1 MPPTVHT
8 SVDYPVDKLSYGK
21 NKPNA
26 NGGFNIEICVGDTA
40 NELLLQ
46 TPRMRAPFG
55 ISTNKN
61 NLFKKEIDISFQGS
75 ETNSSVKKFRN
86 LIESIDSNAIDYAFS
101 NSKTF
106 FKKELSRE
114 TIKECY
120 CSGIKLSKKEQ
131 YSDTFK
137 LKLLFLKPNP
147 EKNIPDGK
155 YLTTFWNHKG
165 VEQDS
170 TYVDKGDT
178 VSCLIKPQML
188 WVANRT
194 FGITW
199 VCTQVRITKQVKV
212 TGYAFRK
219 TEDFD
224 ELDDDDVSEIADSDT
239 PVINKLSLEETIVES
254 GSDEDV
260 EVDDDE

>member
-1 MPPTVHT
+1 MPPTVYIST
-8 SVDYPVDKLSYGK
+8 DYPVDKLQYGK

-40 NELLLQ
+40 NETLLQ
-46 TPRMRAPFG
+46 TPRMKIPFG
-55 ISTNKN
+55 ISVNKSN
-61 NLFKKEIDISFQGS
+61 AFKKELDISFQG
-75 ETNSSVKKFRN
+75 TDVNANIQKFRTI
-86 LIESIDSNAIDYAFS
+86 IETIDNNAIDYAVS

-106 FKKELSRE
+106 FKKELSRD

-147 EKNIPDGK
+147 EKGIPDGK
-155 YLTTFWNHKG
+155 YLTTFWNNKG
-165 VEQDS
+165 EEQDY

-212 TGYAFRK
+212 TGYAFKK
-219 TEDFD
+219 TDDLEDTIPD
-224 ELDDDDVSEIADSDT
+224 SESESEIEIET
-239 PVINKLSLEETIVES
+239 KKLKEVTIEDS
-254 GSDEDV
+254 GSEEEV
-260 EVDDDE
+260 EVDDSD

>member
-1 MPPTVHT
+1 MPPNVHT
-8 SVDYPVDKLSYGK
+8 STDYPVEKIQYGK

-26 NGGFNIEICVGDTA
+26 NGGFNIEICVGDTT
-40 NELLLQ
+40 NETLLQ
-46 TPRMRAPFG
+46 TPRMKAPFG
-55 ISTNKN
+55 VSTNKN
-61 NLFKKEIDISFQGS
+61 NLFKKEIDISFQGAD
-75 ETNSSVKKFRN
+75 TNQAVATFRK
-86 LIESIDSNAIDYAFS
+86 IIDQVDANAIDYAFN

-137 LKLLFLKPNP
+137 MKLLFLKPNL
-147 EKNIPDGK
+147 EKGIPDGK

-170 TYVDKGDT
+170 TYIDKGDT

-199 VCTQVRITKQVKV
+199 VCTQVRVTKQVKV
-212 TGYAFRK
+212 SGYAFK
-219 TEDFD
+219 QTEDLNENEESPESFNEELNTSEEEEEVD
-224 ELDDDDVSEIADSDT
+224 EDSD
-239 PVINKLSLEETIVES
+239 
-254 GSDEDV
+254 
-260 EVDDDE
+260 

>member
-1 MPPTVHT
+1 MSP
-8 SVDYPVDKLSYGK
+8 SVFISNDYPVDKISYGK

-26 NGGFNIEICVGDTA
+26 NGGFNIEICVGDTSS
-40 NELLLQ
+40 ETLLQ

-55 ISTNKN
+55 VSTNKN
-61 NLFKKEIDISFQGS
+61 NLFKKEIDISFKDS
-75 ETNSSVKKFRN
+75 EINPGIKKFRD
-86 LIESIDSNAIDYAFS
+86 LIETVDAHAIDYAFN

-137 LKLLFLKPNP
+137 MKLLFLKPNP

-155 YLTTFWNHKG
+155 FLTTFWNNKG
-165 VEQDS
+165 VEQNS
-170 TYVDKGDT
+170 EYVDKGDT

-199 VCTQVRITKQVKV
+199 VCTQVRVTKQVKV
-212 TGYAFRK
+212 SGYAFKK
-219 TEDFD
+219 TDENEESEHDSESEGSDHENEKSLKNLSIQSED
-224 ELDDDDVSEIADSDT
+224 
-239 PVINKLSLEETIVES
+239 S
-254 GSDEDV
+254 GSEEEV
-260 EVDDDE
+260 EVDED

>member
-1 MPPTVHT
+1 MSPTVYT
-8 SVDYPVDKLSYGK
+8 STDYPIGKLTYGK
-21 NKPNA
+21 NKPND
-26 NGGFNIEICVGDTA
+26 NGGFNIELCVGDTS
-40 NELLLQ
+40 NETLLQ
-46 TPRMRAPFG
+46 TPRMKAPFG
-55 ISTNKN
+55 VSTNKN
-61 NLFKKEIDISFQGS
+61 NLFKKEIDISFQGADS
-75 ETNSSVKKFRN
+75 NIAIQKFRT
-86 LIESIDSNAIDYAFS
+86 LIETIDANAIEYAVT

-147 EKNIPDGK
+147 DKNIPDGK
-155 YLTTFWNHKG
+155 YLSTFWNNKG
-165 VEQDS
+165 VEQDY

-199 VCTQVRITKQVKV
+199 VCTQLRVTKQVKV
-212 TGYAFRK
+212 SGYAFKK
-219 TEDFD
+219 TDEIEEAEED
-224 ELDDDDVSEIADSDT
+224 SEEEF
-239 PVINKLSLEETIVES
+239 EETEKINSLQIES
-254 GSDEDV
+254 GSEEEV
-260 EVDDDE
+260 EVDDED

>member
-1 MPPTVHT
+1 MPPSVHT
-8 SVDYPVDKLSYGK
+8 STDYPVDKLQYGK

-26 NGGFNIEICVGDTA
+26 NGGFNIEITVGDST
-40 NELLLQ
+40 NEILLQ
-46 TPRMRAPFG
+46 TPRMKVPFG

-61 NLFKKEIDISFQGS
+61 NLFKKEIDISFQGAES
-75 ETNSSVKKFRN
+75 NQSISKFRT
-86 LIESIDSNAIDYAFS
+86 LIESIDAHAIDYAVS

-137 LKLLFLKPNP
+137 IKVLFLKPNP
-147 EKNIPDGK
+147 EKNNPDGK
-155 YLTTFWNHKG
+155 YLTTFWDSKG
-165 VEQDS
+165 SQQES
-170 TYVDKGDT
+170 TYVDKGDS

-199 VCTQVRITKQVKV
+199 VCTQIRVTKQVKV
-212 TGYAFRK
+212 TGYAFK
-219 TEDFD
+219 QTDDF
-224 ELDDDDVSEIADSDT
+224 EEPEEADSSGDEEIT
-239 PVINKLSLEETIVES
+239 ESLKNNVTIESDSESTEE
-254 GSDEDV
+254 V
-260 EVDDDE
+260 EVDDDEE